1 MNHSGKGSTQPS
13 FIQRVRRV
21 FQHSSDSPASTLV
34 PSPEIKDEQAEP
46 APAALSLEKTTSRRS
61 NTIPQPPPPLGPGP
75 LPSEADEALSG
86 DAEEEFEYPEGG
98 REAWTVVFGGWCG
111 MVGGF
116 SLMNSVGIIQAYV
129 QENQLKNYTP
139 STVGWI
145 FSIYLFF
152 IFFGGLQIGPLF
164 DRYGPKYLLIAGS
177 VMMVTMWFT
186 LAECTGSIVYHEYV
200 HEITT
205 DSQSRILALHPGPV
219 YLRRHRV
226 ILTLHPL
233 DGCHCP
239 LVL

>member
-1 MNHSGKGSTQPS
+1 MSHSGKGSTQPS
-13 FIQRVRRV
+13 FVQRLRSAFRRP
-21 FQHSSDSPASTLV
+21 QSSDSPTSTLV
-34 PSPEIKDEQAEP
+34 PSPEIKDEHAEP
-46 APAALSLEKTTSRRS
+46 EPAALSLEKTTSRRS

-75 LPSEADEALSG
+75 LPSEADEAQSG
-86 DAEEEFEYPEGG
+86 DDEEEFDYPEGG
-98 REAWTVVFGGWCG
+98 REAWLVVFGGWCG

-164 DRYGPKYLLIAGS
+164 DRYGPRYLLIAGS

-186 LAECTGSIVYHEYV
+186 LAECTGSKAHHE
-200 HEITT
+200 
-205 DSQSRILALHPGPV
+205 HPVSNG
-219 YLRRHRV
+219 Y
-226 ILTLHPL
+226 
-233 DGCHCP
+233 
-239 LVL
+239 